1 MLNRHF
7 NKVSRRETSRRFVY
21 SSSLDVWFIHSRLFW
36 HFMCGADTLWGNREI
51 NNSELFNHKLNIWRI
66 CLFTFCEFTSES
78 HSINFH
84 RRSQTKTLSIL
95 IVSYSN
101 SNGWLRDI
109 QSNDD
114 WGDATVSSNL
124 QLTNITFIVKI
135 ILWEISLSHLIYM
148 KYDTSKRQKSQRH

>member
-7 NKVSRRETSRRFVY
+7 NMVSRRETSRRLVY

-51 NNSELFNHKLNIWRI
+51 NNSELFNHKLKIWRI

-84 RRSQTKTLSIL
+84 QRSQKKPLSIL

-101 SNGWLRDI
+101 SNGWLRNI

-135 ILWEISLSHLIYM
+135 KLWEISYINILNEIWHF
-148 KYDTSKRQKSQRH
+148 KKTKKSQRH